1 MSSNTTAEEY
11 YFNAK
16 YDAIVAFDFTYFE
29 TTQTKLK
36 ASIVNGCC
44 GFLSLLSSVLVLF
57 IIRRSREGLSST
69 HHRFLFAIGISDF
82 ISSLAIAMSTL
93 LMPKDMIYTQFEG
106 RSFGNF
112 FTCSVQGFCA
122 QYFSGVMIY
131 YNCGLCFYYL
141 CMIPFQMSKER
152 FQKRVEPF
160 IHIGVQLLHLPI
172 EVAFLYL
179 NVSQSSFEY
188 TYTCS
193 SFFYLLHHLIDLVER
208 KMKSKACCAH
218 ISFYFILHVF
228 LPLLPFFPLQAFNPS
243 PYMSWPVKT
252 VYPFY
257 CPYGEEYCT
266 LRGGSIVI
274 KELGDLAGLLHW
286 IMIGLAILSMV
297 IIAWYVYRQHKLLQ
311 TIRLKSTSDLTAKE
325 NKLMES
331 RQEACAQRN
340 KNIAHVF
347 CFAVAYTVSCLMAGF
362 PGTMLPIFYDHISD
376 FWRQFLLAMIPSAGV
391 VNMLVFVAEKV
402 YHQRNVDRQDTFSQA
417 LWKIVTGEAEERDVL
432 LSNIRIVRMEYY
444 RNTWRRQAEIDFQ
457 VDDSNDE
464 DDDGDDNFNIEKEDE
479 QVVIKHRANLTQ
491 PKSSNESFLDEVT
504 SNANALEASNESVIG
519 NGSSMSRLSSFSSLN
534 STRFRLSGSVSLPS
548 ALSYSQ
554 PDISEQQHEQ
564 DGVVKKEESIC

>member
-179 NVSQSSFEY
+179 N
-188 TYTCS
+188 
-193 SFFYLLHHLIDLVER
+193 
-208 KMKSKACCAH
+208 
-218 ISFYFILHVF
+218 
-228 LPLLPFFPLQAFNPS
+228 AFNPS